1 MNQSLSIYNIRQK
14 LHDIMENTDSNTAQ
28 ALSEV
33 DASLGDFL
41 DYGIDFKRVVDGL
54 DDSLLITDNT
64 GKCIYVNPAYSKN
77 TSIQPKEILGKVVM
91 DEYGPGKL
99 FSHGAVGDVIKTGK
113 VTFCLCKT
121 SKNDIP
127 LTGYIIGTPLF
138 DNQGNLQ
145 QVIALSRPIVQLKG
159 LRNDFAAFV
168 SELNQI
174 QKQLSPTTTDAKEQ
188 LSPPMIGKETTMAP
202 IWSLIHHIAPTDA
215 TVLITGESGTGKEV
229 LADEIFR
236 NSNRKNERFVKLNCA
251 SIPAQL
257 FESELFGYEKGAF
270 SGANAK
276 GKPGLFELANH
287 GTLLL
292 DEIGDMP
299 LDLQVKL
306 LRAIQTKEITRIGGI
321 KPIHLDVR
329 IIAATNCNLKAKV
342 ADGTFRQDLFYRLN
356 VVSCFK
362 IPPLRER
369 KDDIEAL
376 CDFFIRKFSE
386 KYHSSFSL
394 TELQLDYLRSYNW
407 PGNIRELENIMEY
420 LVICS
425 SGVGAVN
432 NEMITNLLGISN
444 EIVENPMSASATETA
459 ASLAEISSPS
469 ANLSVAEPQ
478 PPVAELQTSGNSDTA
493 QNTPTANIDFTTA
506 VEQYEKKLIEEALQH
521 SKNLR
526 EAGKLLNVNA
536 STVSRKIKQY
546 HINYPSKK

>member
-14 LHDIMENTDSNTAQ
+14 LHDIMKNTDSNTAQ

-41 DYGIDFKRVVDGL
+41 NYGIDFKRVVDGL

-356 VVSCFK
+356 VVPIK

-493 QNTPTANIDFTTA
+493 QNTPTANIDFATA

-546 HINYPSKK
+546 HIDHPSKK

>member
-14 LHDIMENTDSNTAQ
+14 LHDIMENTNSNTAQ

-356 VVSCFK
+356 VVPIK

>member
-342 ADGTFRQDLFYRLN
+342 ADGTVRQDLFYRLN
-356 VVSCFK
+356 VVPIK

-478 PPVAELQTSGNSDTA
+478 PPVAELQTSGNSNTA

>member
-356 VVSCFK
+356 VVPIK

-444 EIVENPMSASATETA
+444 EIVENPMSASATETT

>member
-329 IIAATNCNLKAKV
+329 IIAATNCTLKAKV

-356 VVSCFK
+356 VVPIK

>member
-329 IIAATNCNLKAKV
+329 IIAATNCNLKANV

-356 VVSCFK
+356 VVPIK

>member
-292 DEIGDMP
+292 GEIGDMP

-356 VVSCFK
+356 VVPIK

>member
-321 KPIHLDVR
+321 KPIHLDVC

-356 VVSCFK
+356 VVPIK

>member
-14 LHDIMENTDSNTAQ
+14 LHDIMKNTDSNTAQ

-356 VVSCFK
+356 VVPIK

-420 LVICS
+420 LVICN

-493 QNTPTANIDFTTA
+493 QNTPTANIDFATA

-546 HINYPSKK
+546 HIDHPSKK

>member
-188 LSPPMIGKETTMAP
+188 LSPPIIGKETTMAP
-202 IWSLIHHIAPTDA
+202 VWSLIHHIAPTDA

-356 VVSCFK
+356 VVPIK

>member
-14 LHDIMENTDSNTAQ
+14 LHDIMKNTDSNTAQ

-356 VVSCFK
+356 VVPIK

-386 KYHSSFSL
+386 KYDSSFSL

-493 QNTPTANIDFTTA
+493 QNTPTANIDFATA

-546 HINYPSKK
+546 HIDHPSKK

>member
-188 LSPPMIGKETTMAP
+188 LSPPMIGTETTMAP

-356 VVSCFK
+356 VVPIK

>member
-64 GKCIYVNPAYSKN
+64 GKCIYVNPACSKN

-356 VVSCFK
+356 VVPIK

>member
-356 VVSCFK
+356 VVPIK

-444 EIVENPMSASATETA
+444 EIVENPMSASATETS

>member
-127 LTGYIIGTPLF
+127 LIGYIIGTPLF

-356 VVSCFK
+356 VVPIK

-478 PPVAELQTSGNSDTA
+478 PPVAELQTSGNSNTA

>member
-14 LHDIMENTDSNTAQ
+14 LHDIMKNTDSNTAQ

-356 VVSCFK
+356 VVPIK

-459 ASLAEISSPS
+459 ASFAEISSPS

-493 QNTPTANIDFTTA
+493 QNTPTANIDFATA

-546 HINYPSKK
+546 HIDHPSKK

>member
-356 VVSCFK
+356 VVPIK

-432 NEMITNLLGISN
+432 NEMIINLLGISN

-546 HINYPSKK
+546 HINYHSKK

>member
-1 MNQSLSIYNIRQK
+1 M
-14 LHDIMENTDSNTAQ
+14 
-28 ALSEV
+28 
-33 DASLGDFL
+33 
-41 DYGIDFKRVVDGL
+41 
-54 DDSLLITDNT
+54 
-64 GKCIYVNPAYSKN
+64 
-77 TSIQPKEILGKVVM
+77 
-91 DEYGPGKL
+91 
-99 FSHGAVGDVIKTGK
+99 
-113 VTFCLCKT
+113 
-121 SKNDIP
+121 
-127 LTGYIIGTPLF
+127 
-138 DNQGNLQ
+138 
-145 QVIALSRPIVQLKG
+145 IALSRPIVQLKG

-356 VVSCFK
+356 VVPIK

-444 EIVENPMSASATETA
+444 EIVENPMSASATETT

>member
-14 LHDIMENTDSNTAQ
+14 LHDIMKNTDSNTAQ

-91 DEYGPGKL
+91 DEYGPDKL

-356 VVSCFK
+356 VVPIK

-493 QNTPTANIDFTTA
+493 QNTPTANIDFATA

-546 HINYPSKK
+546 HIDHPSKK

>member
-14 LHDIMENTDSNTAQ
+14 LHDIMKNTDSNTAQ

-356 VVSCFK
+356 VVPIK

-459 ASLAEISSPS
+459 ASLTEISSPS

-493 QNTPTANIDFTTA
+493 QNTPTANIDFATA

-546 HINYPSKK
+546 HIDHPSKK

>member
-356 VVSCFK
+356 VVPIK

-478 PPVAELQTSGNSDTA
+478 PSVAELQTSGNSDTA

-546 HINYPSKK
+546 HIDHPSKK

>member
-356 VVSCFK
+356 VVPIK

-469 ANLSVAEPQ
+469 ANLSIAEPQ
-478 PPVAELQTSGNSDTA
+478 PPVAELQTSGNSNTA

>member
-14 LHDIMENTDSNTAQ
+14 LHDIMKNTDSNTAQ

-356 VVSCFK
+356 VVPIK

-478 PPVAELQTSGNSDTA
+478 PPVAVLQTSGNSDTA
-493 QNTPTANIDFTTA
+493 QNTPTANIDFATA

-546 HINYPSKK
+546 HIDHPSKK

>member
-356 VVSCFK
+356 VVPIK

-493 QNTPTANIDFTTA
+493 QNTPTANIDFATA

-546 HINYPSKK
+546 HIDHPSKK

>member
-257 FESELFGYEKGAF
+257 FESELFGYENGAF

-356 VVSCFK
+356 VVPIK

>member
-1 MNQSLSIYNIRQK
+1 MNKSLSIYKNRQK
-14 LHDIMENTDSNTAQ
+14 LHDIMKNTDSNTAQ

-356 VVSCFK
+356 VVPIK

-493 QNTPTANIDFTTA
+493 QNTPTANIDFATA

-546 HINYPSKK
+546 HIDHPSKK

>member
-306 LRAIQTKEITRIGGI
+306 LRAIQAKEITRIGGI

-356 VVSCFK
+356 VVPIK

>member
-356 VVSCFK
+356 VVPIK

-478 PPVAELQTSGNSDTA
+478 PPVAELQTSGNSNTA

-506 VEQYEKKLIEEALQH
+506 VEQYEKKLI
-521 SKNLR
+521 
-526 EAGKLLNVNA
+526 
-536 STVSRKIKQY
+536 
-546 HINYPSKK
+546 

>member
-356 VVSCFK
+356 VVPIK

-469 ANLSVAEPQ
+469 ANLSVADPQ

>member
-14 LHDIMENTDSNTAQ
+14 LHDIMKNTDSNTAQ

-356 VVSCFK
+356 VVPIK

>member
-127 LTGYIIGTPLF
+127 LTGYSIGTPLF

-356 VVSCFK
+356 VVPIK

>member
-356 VVSCFK
+356 VVPIK
-362 IPPLRER
+362 IPPRRER

-478 PPVAELQTSGNSDTA
+478 PPVAELQTSGNSNTA

-521 SKNLR
+521 SKNLC

>member
-14 LHDIMENTDSNTAQ
+14 LHDIMKNTDSNTAQ

-356 VVSCFK
+356 VVPIK

-432 NEMITNLLGISN
+432 NEMINNLLGISN

-493 QNTPTANIDFTTA
+493 QNTPTANIDFATA

-546 HINYPSKK
+546 HIDHPSKK